1 VKRRKASCCGNRN
14 AFLLSASLGLAMYC
28 RGLLLQGMCLVSLS
42 ITILTMAWSPQVAA
56 DNGHDG
62 DPSIVVDARLDM
74 TCLPPP
80 PGQEP
85 GIGPQ
90 PPCVLPQDLDPQFI
104 SPNPSGQAHLMVKDD
119 DTAKIVIR
127 LRGLAPDLVVTS
139 WLAYFFP
146 PGPVPDPI
154 FAPIE
159 SGLPPV
165 AGVAVPLAPTTAAF
179 TEGLGRE
186 PNQFV
191 SYGGRGRL
199 LVRLDYNPLKPE
211 QGPLRNEA
219 SPVTQAA
226 APVDSNAAQPVC
238 CPNGFPVP
246 RLQPIG
252 ASFLRVFDPTT
263 GLQYQRP
270 NGRPVLLRSPV
281 PAVVIAIVVH
291 IDATTHGISA
301 GIPIPPIPDIS
312 ATVGDHYTLGIFDL
326 RALHL

>member
-1 VKRRKASCCGNRN
+1 
-14 AFLLSASLGLAMYC
+14 
-28 RGLLLQGMCLVSLS
+28 
-42 ITILTMAWSPQVAA
+42 
-56 DNGHDG
+56 
-62 DPSIVVDARLDM
+62 
-74 TCLPPP
+74 
-80 PGQEP
+80 
-85 GIGPQ
+85 
-90 PPCVLPQDLDPQFI
+90 VLPQDLDPQFI
-104 SPNPSGQAHLMVKDD
+104 SPNLSGQAHLMVKDD

-127 LRGLAPDLVVTS
+127 LRGLAPDLVVTA

-154 FAPIE
+154 FAPIK
-159 SGLPPV
+159 SGLPLV

-191 SYGGRGRL
+191 TYGGRGRL

-246 RLQPIG
+246 QLQPIG

-270 NGRPVLLRSPV
+270 NGRPVLLCSPV

-326 RALHL
+326 RALHLQ